1 MSNKKD
7 LIAQINR
14 NLVVKPAARHRK
26 RPVGPEPGRSAAANL
41 ASAGGVAVP
50 ESALP
55 ATTPAPGSG
64 KQAAFWLDDED
75 RAIFYETG
83 MLLYSQGIKPSHNL
97 VLRAALRLMPRDH
110 RLVEQVRA
118 LMGQDGR
125 RLRHAKRPRVEN

>member
-1 MSNKKD
+1 MSHKKD

-14 NLVVKPAARHRK
+14 NLAVKPATRPK
-26 RPVGPEPGRSAAANL
+26 RRSAAQGPSRAAADQTSAREESSPVPP
-41 ASAGGVAVP
+41 ASATP
-50 ESALP
+50 P
-55 ATTPAPGSG
+55 AAGSG
-64 KQAAFWLDDED
+64 KQAAFWLDDAD

-83 MLLYSQGIKPSHNL
+83 MLLYSQGIKPSDNL

-125 RLRHAKRPRVEN
+125 RLRHAKGPRLIN